1 MPQGRENMREQSTV
15 SPDKWAETLTEFLE
29 LAGKAV
35 KDFDYERALSY
46 LTTMEEI
53 WDSKGLPTYSLDLR
67 FELLNKKGRVLT
79 KLGRYGEAVQ
89 EYQRLLDF
97 CRDQNL
103 DSRRVEVFLEIGQL
117 LAKTGELDRALG
129 YVHRALTGYRRLHDD
144 LGKCRSLRNLGAI
157 YFELGEFDDAESSY
171 EEAIEIAQQQ
181 GLQGLYA
188 DIYNN
193 LGTVKNIRGD
203 WKAALECYTKSQDVY
218 EREGEVRKSAYTL
231 NNIGITLLEQDRL
244 KNAKGYFI
252 SALDVAERIKDES
265 LRLILNIN
273 LTDLYLRLNDPAS
286 ARNSCRNASDYL
298 ESKNLKNGQL
308 VESKKLAGKIETAE
322 KNYDEGLRLF
332 REAIRIAEEIGLR
345 YIQAEIMFEIGNL
358 YLKKEEH
365 MEALQSLEKAF
376 SLFNKFKAAG
386 KLEKTEGLIQS
397 VEDLYLKI
405 FEAMAFKVD
414 QKDPYTKGHSDRV
427 ANLSLYLA
435 RHLGMSDQETKS
447 IVAGALLHDIGKL
460 RVPDEIL
467 NKPGKLTDEEFD
479 EIKRHPDNGVQLL
492 SGINLPWDV
501 ASMIR
506 YHHEKYDGGGYPAG
520 VSGELIP
527 AGARVICIS
536 DVFDA
541 LTSERP
547 YRKAF
552 SPEKTLGIMKGDMS
566 SSFDPVMLAR
576 FEELI
581 KSGEVDHIINRQ
593 TDPDEMYKIWAQ
605 CRIKPIEDP
614 EPVPVG

>member
-1 MPQGRENMREQSTV
+1 MRDQSTS
-15 SPDKWAETLTEFLE
+15 SPDKWAETLAEFLE
-29 LAGKAV
+29 LAGKAA

-67 FELLNKKGRVLT
+67 FELLNRKGRVLT
-79 KLGRYGEAVQ
+79 KLGRYNEAVQ

-103 DSRRVEVFLEIGQL
+103 STQRVEVFLEIGQL

-129 YVHRALTGYRRLHDD
+129 YVHRALTGYRRLSDE

-157 YFELGEFDDAESSY
+157 YFELGEFDDAENSY
-171 EEAIEIAQQQ
+171 EKAIEIAQQE
-181 GLQGLYA
+181 GLQNLYA
-188 DIYNN
+188 DSYNN

-203 WKAALECYTKSQDVY
+203 WKAALECYTRAQDVY

-231 NNIGITLLEQDRL
+231 NNIGITLLERDRL
-244 KNAKGYFI
+244 NNARGYFV
-252 SALDVAERIKDES
+252 SALEVAERIKDES
-265 LRLILNIN
+265 LRLILNVN
-273 LTDLYLRLNDPAS
+273 LTDLYLRLEDPAA
-286 ARNSCRNASDYL
+286 ARKCCQQAAEYL
-298 ESKNLKNGQL
+298 ESKNLRNSQL

-322 KNYDEGLRLF
+322 GNFDLALEYFNEANRLT
-332 REAIRIAEEIGLR
+332 EELGIQ
-345 YIQAEIMFEIGNL
+345 YYQAEILFEIGNL
-358 YLKKEEH
+358 YLKTEEH
-365 MEALQSLEKAF
+365 MEALQALEKAF
-376 SLFNKFKAAG
+376 SLFHQYKAAG
-386 KLEKTEGLIQS
+386 KLEKTEDLIS
-397 VEDLYLKI
+397 GVEDLYLKI
-405 FEAMAFKVD
+405 FESMANKVD
-414 QKDPYTKGHSDRV
+414 RKDPYTKGHSDRV
-427 ANLSLYLA
+427 ASLSLHLA
-435 RHLGMSDQETKS
+435 RHLGMSDHETKS

-467 NKPGKLTDEEFD
+467 NKKGKLTDEEFD
-479 EIKRHPDNGVQLL
+479 EMKRHPDNGVQLL
-492 SGINLPWDV
+492 SGINLPWEV
-501 ASMIR
+501 VPYIR

-520 VSGELIP
+520 LTGELIP
-527 AGARVICIS
+527 SGARVICIA

-552 SPEKTLGIMKGDMS
+552 SPEKTLGIMKGDMA
-566 SSFDPVMLAR
+566 SSFDPIMLTK

-581 KSGEVDHIINRQ
+581 DSGKIDHIINRQ

-605 CRIKPIEDP
+605 CRIKEDEIA
-614 EPVPVG
+614 EPVPVA